1 MDREMIEIIMF
12 AAALVSTISL
22 LAIALEVGKIAKEL
36 KRRNDW
42 EV

>member
-1 MDREMIEIIMF
+1 LDREIIEIIMF
-12 AAALVSTISL
+12 VVAIVSAVSL
-22 LAIALEVGKIAKEL
+22 LAIALELGKIAKEL